1 MVSTILIMHKLFFNI
16 MGHSTHQDH
25 RSNGTSSNI
34 FFFSVIDVL
43 EASKE
48 ICRSRRVK
56 RILEIVLA
64 FGNYMNRGNR
74 ANALGFKV
82 NSLNK
87 MVDTKSSID
96 KKVTLIHYLLTT
108 VEKKVSPD

>member
-1 MVSTILIMHKLFFNI
+1 M
-16 MGHSTHQDH
+16 
-25 RSNGTSSNI
+25 
-34 FFFSVIDVL
+34 FSLPDVL

-48 ICRSRRVK
+48 ISRSRRVK
-56 RILEIVLA
+56 RILEVVLA

-74 ANALGFKV
+74 AGALGFKV

-108 VEKKVSPD
+108 IERKFPDLLNLEVDLPHVRKASKVK

>member
-1 MVSTILIMHKLFFNI
+1 MILS
-16 MGHSTHQDH
+16 G
-25 RSNGTSSNI
+25 
-34 FFFSVIDVL
+34 VL

-48 ICRSRRVK
+48 ISRSRRVK
-56 RILEIVLA
+56 RILEVVLA

-74 ANALGFKV
+74 SNAIGFKV

-108 VEKKVSPD
+108 IERKVIQMFQFYLFSCTVLKLNFKFC